1 MKKKAILLLISFC
14 FSVHVFSQTDVFQE
28 ATSNFLGENEIY
40 ISYGFFSASG
50 LGIGLGRTS
59 LNQDFPTEYFSNKD
73 RYAIKTNEIPPLIGA
88 LNFGYKRY
96 FVKNKMAVLA
106 NITYSQLN
114 TRYTHAN
121 NDSLNFKTKDY
132 LIAFMP
138 AFEYHYLNK
147 KIVQLYS
154 GVQLGIFVYNQKYQD
169 YKSET
174 KHKEINFAFQ
184 VDAFGV
190 RVGKQIGG
198 FVELGFGFAGI
209 VKVGISGRF

>member
-1 MKKKAILLLISFC
+1 MNKKTLLLLINFC
-14 FSVHVFSQTDVFQE
+14 FITNIFSQTTDV
-28 ATSNFLGENEIY
+28 SKKVIPLLGKNEIY
-40 ISYGFFSASG
+40 ISYGILSASG

-59 LNQDFPTEYFSNKD
+59 FNQDFPSSYFYNKD
-73 RYAIKTNEIPPLIGA
+73 KYAVKTKEIPPLIGA

-96 FVKNKMAVLA
+96 FVKNKIAVSA
-106 NITYSQLN
+106 NITYSQIN
-114 TRYTHAN
+114 TNYTHTN
-121 NDSLNFKTKDY
+121 TDSLSFKTKDY

-154 GVQLGIFVYNQKYQD
+154 GVQLGLFVYNQKYQD
-169 YKSET
+169 YKSEI

-198 FVELGFGFAGI
+198 FIELGFGFGGI